1 MRPMISITTIQIW
14 YIHSD
19 VVISA
24 NKKGGVMYVALPFF
38 LKVSIPKGHQEFSC
52 LLVIQW
58 IMKVFLYAYTS

>member
-1 MRPMISITTIQIW
+1 MISITTIQIW

-38 LKVSIPKGHQEFSC
+38 SCAYEMAGNNKERKG
-52 LLVIQW
+52 
-58 IMKVFLYAYTS
+58 